1 MKIFLI
7 IMIVL
12 CLLLLAFLVFL
23 IVYTFKR
30 DKTHSSNEQ
39 LMQGNV
45 DKSALIIYQP
55 SIHNGNI
62 SISNAIAVTLHENGY
77 NVTINR
83 PSPKLKYKLSKFDII
98 AFGSGVY
105 MGKAASPLYN
115 FINSNNKFLHKKVFI
130 YLTGV
135 DVVATRELNSLKK
148 LIPDGNDIFTIKIQK
163 NEIDKAT
170 DFIKQNL

>member
-1 MKIFLI
+1 
-7 IMIVL
+7 
-12 CLLLLAFLVFL
+12 
-23 IVYTFKR
+23 
-30 DKTHSSNEQ
+30 
-39 LMQGNV
+39 
-45 DKSALIIYQP
+45 
-55 SIHNGNI
+55 
-62 SISNAIAVTLHENGY
+62 
-77 NVTINR
+77 
-83 PSPKLKYKLSKFDII
+83 
-98 AFGSGVY
+98 

-115 FINSNNKFLHKKVFI
+115 FIKSNNKFLHKKVFI